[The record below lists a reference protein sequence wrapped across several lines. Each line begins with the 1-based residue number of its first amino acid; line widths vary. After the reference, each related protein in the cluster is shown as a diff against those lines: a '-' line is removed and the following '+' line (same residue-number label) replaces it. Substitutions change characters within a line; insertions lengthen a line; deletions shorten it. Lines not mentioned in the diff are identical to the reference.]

1 MKPLPYRV
9 DPDGDELDLYVHCY
23 RHRLT
28 HEAAERGLHAN
39 QAKDAYER
47 ATIVLRLLLG
57 EREWG
62 DGYERRLDDCFEMN
76 DGNAVCGWL
85 IEFAEHDE
93 RIRELLNN
101 HDNLRITDHTLKLTA
116 GGSTILNHWNAK
128 GWRNAHREGELTLT

>member
-1 MKPLPYRV
+1 
-9 DPDGDELDLYVHCY
+9 
-23 RHRLT
+23 
-28 HEAAERGLHAN
+28 
-39 QAKDAYER
+39 
-47 ATIVLRLLLG
+47 
-57 EREWG
+57 
-62 DGYERRLDDCFEMN
+62 MN

-128 GWRNAHREGELTLT
+128 GWRNAHREGELTL